1 MGDDNTTTPKD
12 DLKRLIGEY
21 RLMFRYANAAG
32 LLLDD
37 KTQAAMIAVGADP
50 GNASFADL
58 MAAHSA
64 LTRIVAPATPL
75 SLEATEPA
83 GGQFGRL
90 LRPALVFWMMVIAIV
105 AGIGFAWT
113 EIDVEEAPPITAS
126 STQSQTSTVSGANPS
141 ASNQATNPAGATA
154 TPSGTN
160 APATVTSHTTASQSE
175 STDVTAAM
183 VINWCCAAALG
194 AVFYVLFTA
203 LQYVNNRTFD
213 PAYNT
218 VYVIRFVLG
227 VLSGLILAA
236 LIGQSNFAK
245 GNAQIM
251 SLGPAVLALLR
262 FLHRGRLPDTAAYV
276 RRPVS
281 RSQGGRRRRR
291 AGQGGTGRPEGTAQ
305 PGRRSF
311 HAAGYEVEGDRS
323 GEEDCKLRWGRATP
337 SITTNALCLGAP
349 GPSPVGTR
357 ESSDLAHPS
366 WLLEARRHRFI
377 APQV

>member
-1 MGDDNTTTPKD
+1 MGDDITTPKD
-12 DLKRLIGEY
+12 DLKRLVGEY

-50 GNASFADL
+50 GDASFADL

-83 GGQFGRL
+83 GGRFGRL

-105 AGIGFAWT
+105 AGVGFAWT
-113 EIDVEEAPPITAS
+113 EIDIEQAPPIATS
-126 STQSQTSTVSGANPS
+126 STQSQTTTAVGANPS
-141 ASNQATNPAGATA
+141 AAGASPSAPSAGTNPTGSTTTPAGAN
-154 TPSGTN
+154 S
-160 APATVTSHTTASQSE
+160 PATVTSHTTASQSE
-175 STDVTAAM
+175 TTGVSASM

-218 VYVIRFVLG
+218 VYLIRFVLG

-236 LIGQSNFAK
+236 LIGQSNFAR
-245 GNAQIM
+245 GNEEIM
-251 SLGPAVLALLR
+251 SLGPAVLALLGGFSTEAVYQILQR
-262 FLHRGRLPDTAAYV
+262 MVDILLAAV
-276 RRPVS
+276 KGDGADAA
-281 RSQGGRRRRR
+281 QAKAAQ
-291 AGQGGTGRPEGTAQ
+291 AGQRELLNLADDPSMPAEMKSKAI
-305 PGRRSF
+305 
-311 HAAGYEVEGDRS
+311 AAA
-323 GEEDCKLRWGRATP
+323 KK
-337 SITTNALCLGAP
+337 
-349 GPSPVGTR
+349 
-357 ESSDLAHPS
+357 
-366 WLLEARRHRFI
+366 I
-377 APQV
+377 AS

>member
-251 SLGPAVLALLR
+251 SLGPAVLALLGGFSTEAVYQILQR
-262 FLHRGRLPDTAAYV
+262 MVDVLLAAV
-276 RRPVS
+276 KGDGADVA
-281 RSQGGRRRRR
+281 QAKAAQ
-291 AGQGGTGRPEGTAQ
+291 AGQKELLNLADDPSMPPDMKSKAI
-305 PGRRSF
+305 
-311 HAAGYEVEGDRS
+311 AA
-323 GEEDCKLRWGRATP
+323 
-337 SITTNALCLGAP
+337 
-349 GPSPVGTR
+349 
-357 ESSDLAHPS
+357 
-366 WLLEARRHRFI
+366 ARKI
-377 APQV
+377 AS